1 MVIQRLRR
9 AVRWLIGAL
18 NDTLMAVLFIGVTV
32 PLALIGTASAFGTAI
47 GLGLTMLGDERG
59 PRVAFGSL
67 VVFACC
73 LVILAGQDYLY
84 KNKSKL
90 SEESLF

>member
-18 NDTLMAVLFIGVTV
+18 NDTLMAVLFICVTV
-32 PLALIGTASAFGTAI
+32 PLTLIGTASAFGTAI
-47 GLGLTMLGDERG
+47 GLGLTVFGDERG
-59 PRVAFGSL
+59 TRMTLGSL
-67 VVFACC
+67 AIFAFS

-84 KNKSKL
+84 KNRSNL
-90 SEESLF
+90 SEESLL